1 MKKKELLE
9 HIKDALQ
16 REDEIKLD
24 MPLSEIEEW
33 DSLAIISLIT
43 LYDSFEIK
51 LSGNTLRKCKNIS
64 DLIKLAKDKLE
75 D

>member
-1 MKKKELLE
+1 MTKQELLE
-9 HIKDALQ
+9 NIKDALQ
-16 REDEIKLD
+16 REEELRLD
-24 MPLSEIEEW
+24 MSLSEIEEW

-51 LSGNTLRKCKNIS
+51 LSGNTLRNCKNVS